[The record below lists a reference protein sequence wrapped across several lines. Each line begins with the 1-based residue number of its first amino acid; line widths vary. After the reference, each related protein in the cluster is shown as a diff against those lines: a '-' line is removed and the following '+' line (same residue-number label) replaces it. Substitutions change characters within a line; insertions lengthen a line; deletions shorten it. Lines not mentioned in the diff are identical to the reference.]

1 MEPLPRLRYQRLI
14 ATPPDAIDAAV
25 AALFPE
31 LVLAATLDAAPEP
44 SVAPCE
50 VLLVRVDVGATAA
63 DVVGRATAAAP
74 ACPVVLLIPPAAE
87 QAAAALLG
95 GPIVD
100 YVLTTSP
107 QLWRLA
113 HAVQVAAKTSQL
125 AQRLRTAEAA
135 LTLRERAIA
144 ALSDGLVIA
153 DARLPDYPLIA
164 CNPAFLAMT
173 GYTEQQVLGRN
184 CRFLQGPDTNPN
196 SVHELRTR
204 LRAGEECHV
213 TLLNYRRDGTPFWN
227 ELTLAPVRDAAGQL
241 THFVGIQRDLTKQLA
256 ARRVVE
262 DALRVAEARYRMLIE
277 NIPLAVSTGALDDPA
292 TSPYISPQIT
302 DLFGYSVEEWLAQ
315 PADLWRR
322 LMHPDDLAHV
332 IAAGA
337 ATGASCDFRVE
348 MRQFHRDGHMLWVQ
362 YDQHIIVSEGQ
373 RYLIATISDITARR
387 TAELALHE
395 SNEHLE
401 RLNQSLEQR
410 VAERT
415 MALHQ
420 ANLELSH
427 AGRLKDEFLTMMS
440 HELRTPLTSILG
452 RSELLLDD
460 PDDPLTAQQQHGVER
475 IEEAGR
481 HLLALI
487 TDILDLSK
495 IEAGKLLLYPEPVPV
510 AALCAACLAL
520 VAEQAARKQIHLQT
534 RVDVQT
540 AIITADVRRLKQIV
554 VNLLANAVKFTP
566 QGGSVGIEV
575 HGDAAARTVQLEV
588 WDTGIGISRDDQ
600 LRLFQPFMQI
610 DSSLTRH
617 YAGTGLGLAL
627 VARLAALHGGQVML
641 SSAPGVGSR
650 FTVTLPWEPGQ
661 ADDSVVL
668 PSAPPATHTPQG
680 DLAHSDGQL
689 VLLVEDDPQTRS
701 LIEQYLLALG
711 YRVALAENGHTA
723 LTQAHA
729 LLPALVLMDI
739 QMPGM
744 DGLTAISRLRAAHA
758 FASLPIIALS
768 ARAMSGDRE
777 LCLAAGATE
786 YLSKPVRLRELG
798 ERVAAQ
804 LRAAMGRKSA

>member
-1 MEPLPRLRYQRLI
+1 
-14 ATPPDAIDAAV
+14 
-25 AALFPE
+25 
-31 LVLAATLDAAPEP
+31 
-44 SVAPCE
+44 
-50 VLLVRVDVGATAA
+50 
-63 DVVGRATAAAP
+63 
-74 ACPVVLLIPPAAE
+74 
-87 QAAAALLG
+87 
-95 GPIVD
+95 
-100 YVLTTSP
+100 
-107 QLWRLA
+107 
-113 HAVQVAAKTSQL
+113 
-125 AQRLRTAEAA
+125 
-135 LTLRERAIA
+135 
-144 ALSDGLVIA
+144 
-153 DARLPDYPLIA
+153 
-164 CNPAFLAMT
+164 
-173 GYTEQQVLGRN
+173 
-184 CRFLQGPDTNPN
+184 
-196 SVHELRTR
+196 
-204 LRAGEECHV
+204 
-213 TLLNYRRDGTPFWN
+213 
-227 ELTLAPVRDAAGQL
+227 
-241 THFVGIQRDLTKQLA
+241 
-256 ARRVVE
+256 
-262 DALRVAEARYRMLIE
+262 MLIE
-277 NIPLAVSTGALDDPA
+277 NIPLAVSTAALDDPA
-292 TSPYISPQIT
+292 TKPYISPQIT
-302 DLFGYSVEEWLAQ
+302 ALFGYSVEDCLSQ
-315 PADLWRR
+315 PDLWRR
-322 LMHPDDLAHV
+322 LIHPDDLARV

-337 ATGASCDFRVE
+337 ATGASHNFLVE
-348 MRQFHRDGHMLWVQ
+348 LRQFHRDGHMLWVQ
-362 YDQHIIVSEGQ
+362 YDQHIIVSEGR

-395 SNEHLE
+395 SNERLE

-415 MALHQ
+415 VELHQ
-420 ANLELSH
+420 ANLELAH

-460 PDDPLTAQQQHGVER
+460 PDDPLTAQQQHGVAR

-520 VAEQAARKQIHLQT
+520 VAEQAARKQIRLQT

-600 LRLFQPFMQI
+600 LRLFQPFVQI

-641 SSAPGVGSR
+641 SSTPGVGSR

-668 PSAPPATHTPQG
+668 PSAPPVTYAPQG
-680 DLAHSDGQL
+680 DLAHSDGEL
-689 VLLVEDDPQTRS
+689 VLLVEDDPQTQS
-701 LIEQYLLALG
+701 MVEAYLHTLG

-744 DGLTAISRLRAAHA
+744 DGLTAISRLRAEHA

-798 ERVAAQ
+798 AQIAAL

>member
-1 MEPLPRLRYQRLI
+1 MQPALHMRYQRRT
-14 ATPPDAIDAAV
+14 AAPRDTIDAAV
-25 AALFPE
+25 GALFPDIALADAPDTAHQLPAACE
-31 LVLAATLDAAPEP
+31 L
-44 SVAPCE
+44 
-50 VLLVRVDVGATAA
+50 LLVRVDEQHVTAEA
-63 DVVGRATAAAP
+63 LSQIASTVPG
-74 ACPVVLLIPPAAE
+74 CPIVLLIPPAAE

-100 YVLTTSP
+100 YVLTTPP

-241 THFVGIQRDLTKQLA
+241 THFVGIQRDLTNQLA

-315 PADLWRR
+315 PDLWRR

-401 RLNQSLEQR
+401 LLNQSLEQR

-460 PDDPLTAQQQHGVER
+460 PDDPLTAQQQHGVAR

-534 RVDVQT
+534 RVDLQT

-575 HGDAAARTVQLEV
+575 HGDAAARTVQFEV

-600 LRLFQPFMQI
+600 LRLFQPFVQI

-641 SSAPGVGSR
+641 SSTPGVGSR

-668 PSAPPATHTPQG
+668 PSAPPVTYAPQG
-680 DLAHSDGQL
+680 DLAHSDGEL
-689 VLLVEDDPQTRS
+689 VLLVEDDPQTQS
-701 LIEQYLLALG
+701 MVEAYLHTLG
-711 YRVALAENGHTA
+711 YRVALADSGHTA

-729 LLPALVLMDI
+729 LLPVLVLMDI

-744 DGLTAISRLRAAHA
+744 DGLTAIRNLRAEHA
-758 FASLPIIALS
+758 FADLPIIALS
-768 ARAMSGDRE
+768 ARAMPGDRE
-777 LCLAAGATE
+777 LCLAAGANE

-798 ERVAAQ
+798 EHVAAL

>member
-100 YVLTTSP
+100 YVLTTPP

-113 HAVQVAAKTSQL
+113 HVVQVAAKTSQL

-135 LTLRERAIA
+135 LTLHERAIA
-144 ALSDGLVIA
+144 ALTDGLVIA

-173 GYTEQQVLGRN
+173 GYTEQQVLGRS

-227 ELTLAPVRDAAGQL
+227 ELTLAPVLDAAGQL
-241 THFVGIQRDLTKQLA
+241 THFVGIQRDLTNQLA

-277 NIPLAVSTGALDDPA
+277 NIPLAVSTAALDDPA
-292 TSPYISPQIT
+292 TKPYISPQIT
-302 DLFGYSVEEWLAQ
+302 ALFGYSVEDCLSQ
-315 PADLWRR
+315 PDLWRR
-322 LMHPDDLAHV
+322 LIHPDDLARV

-337 ATGASCDFRVE
+337 ATGASHNFLVE
-348 MRQFHRDGHMLWVQ
+348 LRQFHRDGHMLWVQ
-362 YDQHIIVSEGQ
+362 YDQHIIVSEGR

-395 SNEHLE
+395 SNERLE

-415 MALHQ
+415 VELHQ
-420 ANLELSH
+420 ANLELAH

-460 PDDPLTAQQQHGVER
+460 PDDPLTAQQQHGVAR

-520 VAEQAARKQIHLQT
+520 VAEQAARKQIRLQT

-600 LRLFQPFMQI
+600 LRLFQPFVQI

-641 SSAPGVGSR
+641 SSTPGVGSR

-668 PSAPPATHTPQG
+668 PSAPPATYTPQG
-680 DLAHSDGQL
+680 DLAQSDGEL
-689 VLLVEDDPQTRS
+689 VLLVEDDPQTQS
-701 LIEQYLLALG
+701 MVEAYLHTLG

-744 DGLTAISRLRAAHA
+744 DGLTAISRLRAEHA

-798 ERVAAQ
+798 EHVAAL